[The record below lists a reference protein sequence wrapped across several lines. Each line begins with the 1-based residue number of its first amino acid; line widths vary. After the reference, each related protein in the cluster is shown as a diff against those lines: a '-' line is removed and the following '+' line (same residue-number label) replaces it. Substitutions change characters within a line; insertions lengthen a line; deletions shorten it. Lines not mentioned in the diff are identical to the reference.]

1 MKILQIIPGSGGSFY
16 CGNCLRDSKYVEALK
31 KLNHEVVKIPMYLP
45 LFDDVDDQT
54 KEVPVFYGAISIY
67 LKQMSPFFRKA
78 PKWFDRFLNSGP
90 MLKFAAK
97 MAGSTR
103 ATGLEDMTIS
113 MLLGEEGKQHEELD
127 RMVSWI
133 GDNCNPDIIHLSNA
147 LLNGIAPK
155 LKQVLNVPIVCSLQD
170 EDVWI
175 DPMEE
180 KFQMRSWGLME
191 ENSEYIDAYISVSDY
206 YSKLVRE
213 KMNIP
218 KEKLFTLH
226 LGVDP
231 EEYESP
237 SPHASTL
244 RLRSGTAPLS
254 DRNFEPPNPRD
265 PESRVPSPKSRNI
278 GFISR
283 MCHGNGVDIMINAYV
298 LLKNMDGF
306 DDVKLIMTGGST
318 GDDKEILKAI
328 RKTINTSGL
337 QDQVIFEEDF
347 EKEGRTRFFN
357 SVSFISVPVR
367 NGEAFGLYLLES
379 MASGVPV
386 IQPALGAFPEIIEL
400 SKGGKTYEP
409 NTPEKI
415 AETWADLLKHPEEIK
430 KMGEA
435 GRSGVAK
442 HFNIYDQGK
451 QLIDIYNKLIN

>member
-1 MKILQIIPGSGGSFY
+1 MKILHIIPGSGGSFY

-45 LFDDVDDQT
+45 LFDDVDDQV

-67 LKQMSPFFRKA
+67 LKQMSPIFRKA

-113 MLLGEEGKQHEELD
+113 MLLGEEGKQNEELD
-127 RMVSWI
+127 RMVNWI
-133 GDNCNPDIIHLSNA
+133 GDNCNPDVIHMSNA

-155 LKQVLNVPIVCSLQD
+155 LKQVLNVPIICSLQD

-180 KFQMRSWGLME
+180 KYQTESWGLME
-191 ENSEYIDAYISVSDY
+191 ENSEYIDAYISVSEY
-206 YSKLVRE
+206 YSKLIQE

-218 KEKLFTLH
+218 KEKLHTLH

-231 EEYESP
+231 KEYSTNESP
-237 SPHASTL
+237 SHRVTES
-244 RLRSGTAPLS
+244 LS
-254 DRNFEPPNPRD
+254 
-265 PESRVPSPKSRNI
+265 I

-283 MCHGNGVDIMINAYV
+283 MCYGNGIDIAVDAFV
-298 LLKNMDGF
+298 LLKQMTGF
-306 DDVKLIMTGGST
+306 EKVRLYLTGGST
-318 GDDKEILKAI
+318 GDDKEILKSI
-328 RKTINTSGL
+328 RKTIKKNNL
-337 QDQVIFEEDF
+337 AEQVVFEDDF
-347 EKEGRTRFFN
+347 ENEGRTKFFE

-400 SKGGKTYEP
+400 SKGGMTYEP
-409 NTPEKI
+409 NTPEKL
-415 AETWADLLKHPEEIK
+415 AETWADLLNNPDEIK

-435 GRSGVAK
+435 GRSGVEK

-451 QLIDIYNKLIN
+451 QLIDIYKKLIQ